1 MPNDI
6 LRFDKDRDYSI
17 HLKKLDTKKNPFD
30 LFKKIYRKYAR
41 AFMLES
47 LTGPRELSEFSI
59 VGFDPEII
67 VECDF
72 QKFWA
77 TDREGLLV
85 YETEVNDPLK
95 QLKSI
100 MPIVTNDR
108 YRFIGGAVG
117 YVSYDAIRFWEFLPP
132 IKKSAAQFPLFNF
145 GIYCDGLLYSQ
156 EKRETYYFYIGKKSR
171 LPEIERVICDNENEE
186 NEEQERIS
194 YSKPRSEIDKY
205 GFMKKVEKARK
216 HIYNGDIFQVVLSR
230 KFKFLLQG
238 DPLIIYQELRKMNP
252 SPYMY
257 FLKQDKNYIIG
268 SSPEML
274 LRSNSRNVETFPI
287 AGTRPVTKDENIN
300 KRLQFDLLNDEKE
313 IAEHTMLVDLARN
326 DLGRVCKFGSVLA
339 KKLMIVKK
347 FSHVQHIVSHLEG
360 SLDEGKDCF
369 DAFKALFP
377 AGTVTGAPKV
387 RAMEIIDELEPSRRG
402 PYSGAVGYFSFNKSC
417 DFAITIRSLFVNS
430 NNAYVQAGA
439 GIVMDSIPEKEW
451 KETLHKARVMFSALH
466 LASME
471 NGSRKRART

>member
-1 MPNDI
+1 MHNDI

-17 HLKKLDTKKNPFD
+17 HFKKLNTKKNPFD
-30 LFKKIYRKYAR
+30 LFKKIYRKYVR
-41 AFMLES
+41 VFMLES

-77 TDREGLLV
+77 MDREGILV
-85 YETEVNDPLK
+85 YESEVKDPLE

-100 MPIVTNDR
+100 MPIVTNYK

-117 YVSYDAIRFWEFLPP
+117 YISYDAIRFWEFLPP

-171 LPEIERVICDNENEE
+171 LPEIESVIRDDE
-186 NEEQERIS
+186 NEEQDGIS
-194 YSKPRSEIDKY
+194 FSKPRSEIDKY

-230 KFKFLLQG
+230 KFSFLLQG
-238 DPLIIYQELRKMNP
+238 DPLIIYQELRKLNP

-287 AGTRPVTKDENIN
+287 AGTRPITKDKSIN
-300 KRLQFDLLNDEKE
+300 RRLRFDLLNDEKE

-360 SLDEGKDCF
+360 SLDDGKDCF

-387 RAMEIIDELEPSRRG
+387 RAMEIIDELEPVRRG

-430 NNAYVQAGA
+430 NSAYIQAGA
-439 GIVMDSIPEKEW
+439 GIVMDSVPEKEW
-451 KETLHKARVMFSALH
+451 KETLHKAKVMFSALH
-466 LASME
+466 LARMA
-471 NGSRKRART
+471 NGSRKGTKTW

>member
-1 MPNDI
+1 MNNDI
-6 LRFDKDRDYSI
+6 LRFDRDRDYSF
-17 HLKKLDTKKNPFD
+17 HLKKLETRKNPFD
-30 LFKKIYRKYAR
+30 LFKKIYRKFER
-41 AFMLES
+41 VFILES

-59 VGFDPEII
+59 IGFDPEII

-72 QKFWA
+72 RKFRA
-77 TDREGLLV
+77 MDREGLLV
-85 YETEVNDPLK
+85 YESEVNDPLE
-95 QLKSI
+95 QLRRI
-100 MPIVTNDR
+100 MPIVTTDK

-117 YVSYDAIRFWEFLPP
+117 YVSYDAIRFWEYLPL
-132 IKKSAAQFPLFNF
+132 IKKSATQFPLFNF
-145 GIYCDGLLYSQ
+145 GIYSDGLLYSQ
-156 EKRETYYFYIGKKSR
+156 KKRETYYFYIGKKSR
-171 LPEIERVICDNENEE
+171 LPEIERIICDKENEA
-186 NEEQERIS
+186 EEGIS
-194 YSKPRSEIDKY
+194 YSKPRSEIDKN
-205 GFMKKVEKARK
+205 GFMRKVEKARE

-230 KFKFLLQG
+230 KFNFLLQG
-238 DPLIIYQELRKMNP
+238 DPLVIYQELRKLNP

-274 LRSNSRNVETFPI
+274 LRSNSRNIETFPI

-300 KRLQFDLLNDEKE
+300 RRLRIDLLNDEKE

-326 DLGRVCKFGSVLA
+326 DLGRVCKFGSVIA

-347 FSHVQHIVSHLEG
+347 FSHVQHIVSHVEG
-360 SLDEGKDCF
+360 SLDNGKDCF

-387 RAMEIIDELEPSRRG
+387 RAMEIIDELEPSQRG
-402 PYSGAVGYFSFNKSC
+402 PYSGAVGYFSFNNAC

-439 GIVMDSIPEKEW
+439 GIVMDSVPEKEW
-451 KETLHKARVMFSALH
+451 EETLHKAEVIFSALH
-466 LASME
+466 LANMAS
-471 NGSRKRART
+471 GSKKRTKN